1 MRHGNSVK
9 QLGRSHAHRKAMFAN
24 MVTSLFQKER
34 IITTKVKAKE
44 LKRISEKLITK
55 AKNNI
60 ELSAEESGKI
70 LHNKRMV
77 MRVVNDRNVVK
88 KLFDDIAIRF
98 KDRKGGYTRIYLLG
112 ERRAGDAAEMA
123 IIELVD
129 RKEPSTISKDDSK
142 KDKKNKKGKKE

>member
-1 MRHGNSVK
+1 
-9 QLGRSHAHRKAMFAN
+9 MFAN